1 MVFVTSTQADN
12 DPSRGV
18 DTDMLKASGKF
29 FGLPE
34 GIGATVESSVA
45 DIVKIVSSREND
57 ALSYTNFDVQLD
69 AATRADHSGKFFS
82 HDGTIIPW

>member
-1 MVFVTSTQADN
+1 MVFVDSTQADN
-12 DPSRGV
+12 DPYRGV

-45 DIVKIVSSREND
+45 DIVKIVSSTGND
-57 ALSYTNFDVQLD
+57 AQTYTDFDVQLD
-69 AATRADHSGKFFS
+69 VATRADHSGKFFS